1 MYKIDDIN
9 GEVSLV
15 VYLEDEDK
23 KEYYSCWYYEL
34 QELNNLFDIEFEN
47 KPSEEE
53 IQDIVKKCAIEHTE
67 SIIDSYRVNSMTM
80 NVQDEDDEIVSKD
93 DTLEK
98 DLFNL
103 IDSMYEEG
111 EEEEEDA

>member
-34 QELNNLFDIEFEN
+34 QELNNLSFKGVI
-47 KPSEEE
+47 PHPQRS
-53 IQDIVKKCAIEHTE
+53 
-67 SIIDSYRVNSMTM
+67 RVGM
-80 NVQDEDDEIVSKD
+80 
-93 DTLEK
+93 
-98 DLFNL
+98 
-103 IDSMYEEG
+103 
-111 EEEEEDA
+111 